1 MEIKGFLHLFSNT
14 DFSIIEIREVSNNEM
29 SNMSSRNVNGLLSS

>member
-1 MEIKGFLHLFSNT
+1 MEIKGFLHLFSTAN
-14 DFSIIEIREVSNNEM
+14 FSTIEIREVSNNEM